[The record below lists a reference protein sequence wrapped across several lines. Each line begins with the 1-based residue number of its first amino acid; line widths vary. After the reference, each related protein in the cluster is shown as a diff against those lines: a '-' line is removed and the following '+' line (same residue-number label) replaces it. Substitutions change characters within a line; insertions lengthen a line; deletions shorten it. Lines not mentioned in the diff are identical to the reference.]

1 MLNLEKSK
9 ASANGIEMTA
19 ELNVPP
25 VLPFDDVMLCSVFTN
40 LIDNAIEACNRYSIA
55 GEVKVT
61 ATVRGE
67 YFYIVVTDPLPENAD
82 KEKLLEM
89 NTVKENPIEH
99 GYGKQIVRKVTE
111 TYDGMCSYSVEDGVF
126 IAEIMLSLITGG
138 V

>member
-1 MLNLEKSK
+1 
-9 ASANGIEMTA
+9 
-19 ELNVPP
+19 
-25 VLPFDDVMLCSVFTN
+25 
-40 LIDNAIEACNRYSIA
+40 
-55 GEVKVT
+55 
-61 ATVRGE
+61 
-67 YFYIVVTDPLPENAD
+67 
-82 KEKLLEM
+82 M